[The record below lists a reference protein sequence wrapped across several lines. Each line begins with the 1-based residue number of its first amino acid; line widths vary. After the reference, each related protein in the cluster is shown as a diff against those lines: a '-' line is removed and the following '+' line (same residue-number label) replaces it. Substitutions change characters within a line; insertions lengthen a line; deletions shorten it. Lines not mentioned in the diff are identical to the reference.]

1 MPTTKVRI
9 QSSAVIYELND
20 NCLMNAIAA
29 RIHFL
34 QVYPVLDCVTAQKD
48 VIASLCLQ
56 QRGGYYGEA

>member
-1 MPTTKVRI
+1 
-9 QSSAVIYELND
+9 
-20 NCLMNAIAA
+20 MNAIAA

-56 QRGGYYGEA
+56 QRGGYYGEV